1 MKKKITDLEIA
12 KDLLYQE
19 NLTICI
25 VKNGSVIHK
34 SSQKGIY
41 PMYEA
46 ITEKYQELEGASVA
60 DRVIGRAAAM
70 LNVYAKTEYVFSEIV
85 SKSAVTILHNNKI
98 NLSYNKSVAYIKNR
112 SQDDLCPI
120 EKISSKV
127 ADTDYKILMSKIKE
141 FLISVKILQ
150 EN

>member
-1 MKKKITDLEIA
+1 MKKRITDLELA
-12 KDLLYQE
+12 KDLLYKE

-46 ITEKYQELEGASVA
+46 ISKKHQQLGGASVA

-70 LNVYAKTEYVFSEIV
+70 LNVYAKTQDVFSEIV
-85 SKSAVTILHNNKI
+85 SKSAETILHNNEI
-98 NLSYNKSVAYIKNR
+98 NLSYNQLVPYIKNR

-127 ADTDYKILMSKIKE
+127 ADTDYVILISKIKD
-141 FLISVKILQ
+141 FLVSAKILKD
-150 EN
+150 N